1 MIVGVLVELMNKN
14 VDRIFDYQV
23 PEELTSKVKV
33 GVRVRVPFAKRTL
46 EGFVLEIKETTDFH
60 ETLREINEVLD
71 DEVILNEE
79 LIALGKWLQKETLAT
94 LISCYQVMLPK
105 ALKAGSHG
113 TKKYITVYHYIPDNN
128 LSLTA
133 SQKEIVACF
142 KDKTTLSSDD
152 LKQFS
157 TSRLTTLVNK
167 GILKKEK
174 VETYRLTYQKE
185 GSSNITL
192 TELQNKAVHDILTD
206 SHSVFLLHGVT
217 GSGKTE
223 VYIRLIEDTIKKGKS
238 CIVLVPEISLTTQII
253 NRFKNR
259 FGDTIAV
266 LHSALS
272 EGEKYDEYR
281 RIAKGLANIV
291 IGARSAIFA
300 PLKNIG
306 LIIMDEEHSDSY
318 KQENMPRYD
327 TKQVALERAKYHHA
341 KVVLGSA
348 TPTLESYT
356 RAIKNYYKLVELP
369 SRIKGVSLPEI
380 NIVDMNQAIKKA
392 TFHFSLELIEKMKEV
407 LSRKEQ
413 IMLLLNRR
421 GYSSVIICQNCG
433 FTKKCPRCDI
443 TLTYH
448 KKSNLLR
455 CHYCGYATTMNDT
468 CPSCHEKA
476 MKPLGVGTE
485 KIEEE
490 LKQLFPDEK
499 VLRMDVDTTSNKG
512 AHEKIINSFAKGEA
526 SILLGTQMIA
536 KGLDFP
542 NVTLVGVINADT
554 SLMLPDFRSSE
565 VTFDLLNQVAGR
577 SGRSEKKGSVILQT
591 FNKDHYAIFCAKE
604 NNYKKFYM
612 IEMKNRHM
620 MNYPPY
626 CYLVLIHIAS
636 KDEEVALKEAKRSY
650 QVLKKYLDK
659 TTFLGPVPANIF
671 KKYNIYR
678 YQMIL
683 KYKKQDNLHEVLE
696 KLVKYYASNNK
707 VKIDIDFNPLHLS

>member
-33 GVRVRVPFAKRTL
+33 GVRVKVPFAKRTL

-60 ETLREINEVLD
+60 ESLREINEVLD

-152 LKQFS
+152 LRKFS

-490 LKQLFPDEK
+490 LKQLFPNEK

-659 TTFLGPVPANIF
+659 TIFLGPVPANIF

>member
-152 LKQFS
+152 LRKFS

-407 LSRKEQ
+407 LFRKEQ

-490 LKQLFPDEK
+490 LKQLFPNEK

-659 TTFLGPVPANIF
+659 TIFLGPVPANIF

>member
-142 KDKTTLSSDD
+142 KDKTILSSDD
-152 LKQFS
+152 LRKFS

-490 LKQLFPDEK
+490 LKQLFPNEK

-659 TTFLGPVPANIF
+659 TIFLGPVPANIF

>member
-128 LSLTA
+128 LSLTT

-490 LKQLFPDEK
+490 LKQLFPNEK
-499 VLRMDVDTTSNKG
+499 VLRMDVDTTSSKG

-659 TTFLGPVPANIF
+659 TIFLGPVPANIF

>member
-60 ETLREINEVLD
+60 EPLREINEVLD

-128 LSLTA
+128 LSLTT

-152 LKQFS
+152 LRKFS

-490 LKQLFPDEK
+490 LKQLFPNEK

-659 TTFLGPVPANIF
+659 TIFLGPVPANIF